1 MTDDEREWDDPP
13 GVWDDE
19 EDDGADEADDAGAL
33 NVATEGESFVR
44 SDERDPITPGD
55 ISAEHAA
62 FVLLGAL
69 FTTLVLVRLASGV
82 L

>member
-13 GVWDDE
+13 GVWDE
-19 EDDGADEADDAGAL
+19 EEEEDDAGAL
-33 NVATEGESFVR
+33 NVATEGESFVGG
-44 SDERDPITPGD
+44 DERDPITPGD
-55 ISAEHAA
+55 ISPEHAA

-69 FTTLVLVRLASGV
+69 FATLVLVRLASGV

>member
-13 GVWDDE
+13 GVWDE
-19 EDDGADEADDAGAL
+19 EDGEGDDAGAL

-44 SDERDPITPGD
+44 NDERDPITPGD

-69 FTTLVLVRLASGV
+69 FATLVLVRLVSGV